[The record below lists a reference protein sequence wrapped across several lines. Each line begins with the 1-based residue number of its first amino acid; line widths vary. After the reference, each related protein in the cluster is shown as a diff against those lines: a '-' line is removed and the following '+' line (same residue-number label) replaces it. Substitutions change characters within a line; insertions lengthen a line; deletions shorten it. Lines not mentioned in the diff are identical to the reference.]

1 MKKMQVRILA
11 GALCALALAHAGA
24 QPYPATARMPVQDS
38 YHGVTITDDYRWL
51 EDFSKPEVKAWVA
64 AQNKLSRAALDAVP
78 GRAALEE
85 RIRGLL
91 NSRSSAYYGL
101 HPAGGKW
108 FAIKMQPPK
117 QQPLLV
123 LLDSPDALASEK
135 VVLDPNVR
143 AADGSLAIDFYVPS
157 PDGKLVAV
165 SMSEKG
171 SEDGSVHLIE
181 VATGKQVDVV
191 IPRVQYPTGGGSV
204 AWAPDGKSLFYTR
217 YPAPGERAEAELHFH
232 QEVWQH
238 RLGQPLSADRYV
250 IGKEFPRIGATVL
263 SVARSGEQLAVV
275 ANGDGGEHAF
285 YLRSAKG
292 RGSWQRLAAYEDNI
306 KAAEFGNDGWLYL
319 LSNKD
324 APRGKILRIPLAKP
338 ALKNAQVL
346 LPQTEGVLQHMEVNG
361 GKLFVSALLGGPSKL
376 SVVDLKTRAVRDIEL
391 PPISSVSSLKGG
403 GPGEV
408 LALVQS
414 YTEPA
419 AWWRLSSEGKPV
431 KTAMAST
438 TPVDFSDIEVKREFA
453 TSKDGT
459 KVPLNIVHRKGLKLD
474 GSNPTILNGYGGYNI
489 SQTPGFSVTRKLWL
503 ERGGVYVI
511 ANLRGGGEY
520 GEAWHLAGNLTKKQN
535 VFDDFIAAAE
545 HVIARG
551 YSSPA
556 KLAIQGGSNGGLLMG
571 AALTQRPELFRAVHA
586 SVGIYDMMRIEL
598 DPNGAFNVTEFGTV
612 KDKAQFEALYAYSPF
627 HRVKDG
633 TAYPAVLFTTGDHD
647 GRVNPAQSR
656 KMTARLQAADPSGR
670 PILLRTSAASGHGMG
685 SSLDETIKLQT
696 DTFSFLLQQLGVAQ
710 P

>member
-1 MKKMQVRILA
+1 MKTKMTMLA
-11 GALCALALAHAGA
+11 GALCASAFAMAGA
-24 QPYPATARMPVQDS
+24 EPYPATPRLPVQDT
-38 YHGVTITDDYRWL
+38 YHGTTITDDYRWL
-51 EDFSKPEVKAWVA
+51 EDFGKPEVKAWVA

-78 GRAALEE
+78 GRAAVEE
-85 RIRGLL
+85 RVRGLL
-91 NSRSSAYYGL
+91 NSRSSMYYGL
-101 HPAGGKW
+101 QRAGGKW
-108 FAIKMQPPK
+108 FAIKQQPPK
-117 QQPLLV
+117 QQSLLV
-123 LLDSPDALASEK
+123 MLDSPDALASEK
-135 VVLDPNVR
+135 VVLDPNER

-157 PDGKLVAV
+157 PDGKRVAV
-165 SMSEKG
+165 SLSEKG
-171 SEDGSVHLIE
+171 SEDGSIHLIE
-181 VATGKQVDVV
+181 AASGQQVDVV

-204 AWAPDGKSLFYTR
+204 AWSADGKSLFYTR
-217 YPAPGERAEAELHFH
+217 YPAPGERAASELHFH
-232 QEVWQH
+232 QQVWQH
-238 RLGQPLSADRYV
+238 RLGQPLKADRYV

-263 SVARSGEQLAVV
+263 SVARSGEQLAMV

-285 YLRSAKG
+285 YLHGKQG
-292 RGSWQRLAAYEDNI
+292 GWQRLAAYEDNI
-306 KAAEFGNDGWLYL
+306 KKAEFGNDGWLYL

-338 ALKNAQVL
+338 QLKNAQL
-346 LPQTEGVLQHMEVNG
+346 LVPETEGVLQHMEING

-376 SVVDLKTRAVRDIEL
+376 SVVDLKTLAMKDIAL
-391 PPISSVSSLKGG
+391 PPVSSVSGLQGG
-403 GPGEV
+403 ADGEV
-408 LALVQS
+408 LALLQS
-414 YTEPA
+414 YTEPP
-419 AWWRLSSEGKPV
+419 AWWRLQSEGQPV
-431 KTAMAST
+431 KTALASRS
-438 TPVDFSDIEVKREFA
+438 PVDFSDVEVKREFA

-459 KVPLNIVHRKGLKLD
+459 QVPLNIIHRKGLKLD

-489 SQTPGFSVTRKLWL
+489 SQTPGFSITRKLWL

-656 KMTARLQAADPSGR
+656 KMTARLQAANPAGQ
-670 PILLRTSAASGHGMG
+670 PILLRTSSASGHGMG

-696 DTFSFLLQQLGVAQ
+696 DTFSFLLQQLGMAQ

>member
-1 MKKMQVRILA
+1 MTKKMKMLA
-11 GALCALALAHAGA
+11 GALCASAFAMAGA
-24 QPYPATARMPVQDS
+24 EPYPATPRLPVQDT
-38 YHGVTITDDYRWL
+38 YHGTTITDDYRWL
-51 EDFSKPEVKAWVA
+51 EDFGKPEVKAWVA

-78 GRAALEE
+78 GRAAVEE
-85 RIRGLL
+85 RVRGLL
-91 NSRSSAYYGL
+91 NSRSSMYYGL
-101 HPAGGKW
+101 QRAGGKW
-108 FAIKMQPPK
+108 FAIKQQPPK
-117 QQPLLV
+117 QQSLLV
-123 LLDSPDALASEK
+123 MLDSPDALASEK
-135 VVLDPNVR
+135 VVLDPNER

-157 PDGKLVAV
+157 PDGKHVAV
-165 SMSEKG
+165 SLSEKG
-171 SEDGSVHLIE
+171 SEDGSIHLIE
-181 VATGKQVDVV
+181 VASGKQVDAV

-204 AWAPDGKSLFYTR
+204 AWSADGKSLFYTR
-217 YPAPGERAEAELHFH
+217 YPAPGEREASELHFH
-232 QEVWQH
+232 QQVWQH
-238 RLGQPLSADRYV
+238 RLGQPLKSDRYV

-263 SVARSGEQLAVV
+263 SVAKSGEQLAMV

-285 YLRSAKG
+285 YLHGK
-292 RGSWQRLAAYEDNI
+292 RGGWQRLAAYEDNI
-306 KAAEFGNDGWLYL
+306 KKAEFGNDGWLYL

-324 APRGKILRIPLAKP
+324 APRGKILRLPLAKP
-338 ALKNAQVL
+338 QLKNAQL
-346 LPQTEGVLQHMEVNG
+346 LVPETEGVLQHMEING

-376 SVVDLKTRAVRDIEL
+376 SVVDLKTLATKDIAL
-391 PPISSVSSLKGG
+391 PPVSSVSSLQGG
-403 GPGEV
+403 ADGEV
-408 LALVQS
+408 LALLQS
-414 YTEPA
+414 YTEPP
-419 AWWRLSSEGKPV
+419 AWWRLQSEGQPV
-431 KTAMAST
+431 KTALASSS
-438 TPVDFSDIEVKREFA
+438 PVDFSDVEVKREFA
-453 TSKDGT
+453 ISKDGT
-459 KVPLNIVHRKGLKLD
+459 KVPLNIIHRKGLKLD

-489 SQTPGFSVTRKLWL
+489 SQTPGFSITRKLWL

-545 HVIARG
+545 HVMARG

-656 KMTARLQAADPSGR
+656 KMTARLQAANPAGQ
-670 PILLRTSAASGHGMG
+670 PILLRTSSASGHGMG

-696 DTFSFLLQQLGVAQ
+696 DTFSFLLQQLGMAQ